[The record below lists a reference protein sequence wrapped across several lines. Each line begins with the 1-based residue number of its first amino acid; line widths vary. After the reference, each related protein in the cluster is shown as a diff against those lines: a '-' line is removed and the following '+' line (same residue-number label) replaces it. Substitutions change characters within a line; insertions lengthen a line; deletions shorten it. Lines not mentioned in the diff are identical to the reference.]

1 MQESWSGT
9 PLVLSSAGPRLLHR
23 NQDVD
28 GFLGF
33 CVWRAYP
40 VGMYREGVEGLN
52 DSSSGTSAPQ
62 SQYPERRLR
71 GQTIH
76 SRLNSFMCYIAG
88 WAGQGSRCVWAA
100 AVNCCC
106 NRLCP
111 LCAFTLT
118 KEESCVRGGGGG
130 GIYIGP
136 LLSHVFNCRAFIDD
150 NVGMG
155 HIHCLKN
162 KKNSDY
168 IFFSKGH
175 LIGSGGKGQVL

>member
-76 SRLNSFMCYIAG
+76 SRLDSFMCYLAG
-88 WAGQGSRCVWAA
+88 WAGPGSRC
-100 AVNCCC
+100 
-106 NRLCP
+106 
-111 LCAFTLT
+111 
-118 KEESCVRGGGGG
+118 GGRV
-130 GIYIGP
+130 IFIGA
-136 LLSHVFNCRAFIDD
+136 LLSHVFNCQAFIDD
-150 NVGMG
+150 NVE
-155 HIHCLKN
+155 
-162 KKNSDY
+162 
-168 IFFSKGH
+168 
-175 LIGSGGKGQVL
+175 IGRAHV

>member
-1 MQESWSGT
+1 MFHRFLSSSQRQERWAGHCIPSVWQRFLWGLLQESWSGT

-100 AVNCCC
+100 AVNYSC
-106 NRLCP
+106 NGPPFVSALRVHVDKGRE
-111 LCAFTLT
+111 LCARR
-118 KEESCVRGGGGG
+118 RGGA
-130 GIYIGP
+130 YILGHYYHTFLIVEP
-136 LLSHVFNCRAFIDD
+136 L
-150 NVGMG
+150 
-155 HIHCLKN
+155 
-162 KKNSDY
+162 
-168 IFFSKGH
+168 
-175 LIGSGGKGQVL
+175 

>member
-88 WAGQGSRCVWAA
+88 WAGLQ
-100 AVNCCC
+100 N
-106 NRLCP
+106 
-111 LCAFTLT
+111 
-118 KEESCVRGGGGG
+118 
-130 GIYIGP
+130 
-136 LLSHVFNCRAFIDD
+136 
-150 NVGMG
+150 
-155 HIHCLKN
+155 
-162 KKNSDY
+162 
-168 IFFSKGH
+168 
-175 LIGSGGKGQVL
+175 